1 MENGLGKMTTKSGKG
16 LLGYA
21 VDTIVCPHDDDGNLM
36 MAEKIAGS
44 RRVAQ
49 IPVPERNLRKLPFE
63 KPWYKKDDS
72 T

>member
-1 MENGLGKMTTKSGKG
+1 MENGLGKMMTKSGKG

-21 VDTIVCPHDDDGNLM
+21 VDTIVCPHDDYGNLM

-49 IPVPERNLRKLPFE
+49 IPVPREEFE
-63 KPWYKKDDS
+63 K
-72 T
+72 TAV

>member
-1 MENGLGKMTTKSGKG
+1 MENGLGKMMTKSGKG

-49 IPVPERNLRKLPFE
+49 IPVPREEFE
-63 KPWYKKDDS
+63 K
-72 T
+72 TAV

>member
-21 VDTIVCPHDDDGNLM
+21 VDTIVCPHDDDDGNLM
-36 MAEKIAGS
+36 MAEKIARS

-49 IPVPERNLRKLPFE
+49 IPVPREEFE
-63 KPWYKKDDS
+63 K
-72 T
+72 TAV

>member
-36 MAEKIAGS
+36 VTKKMLGHAAWH
-44 RRVAQ
+44 RFLFR
-49 IPVPERNLRKLPFE
+49 ERNL
-63 KPWYKKDDS
+63 S
-72 T
+72 TYWVLLGC

>member
-1 MENGLGKMTTKSGKG
+1 MMTKSGKG

-21 VDTIVCPHDDDGNLM
+21 VDKIVCPHDDDGNLM

-49 IPVPERNLRKLPFE
+49 IPVPREEFE
-63 KPWYKKDDS
+63 K
-72 T
+72 TAV